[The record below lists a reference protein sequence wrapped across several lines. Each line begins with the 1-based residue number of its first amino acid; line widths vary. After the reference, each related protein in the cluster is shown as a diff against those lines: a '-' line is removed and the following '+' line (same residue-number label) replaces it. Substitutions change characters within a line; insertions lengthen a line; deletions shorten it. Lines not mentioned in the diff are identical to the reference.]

1 MKKIMLVM
9 LLFLGLGFGASAQVH
24 GRGGGGKVYVRPR
37 VTIIGG
43 GYGYSP
49 YLPYGPYLGYGF
61 GFNPYY
67 TYPGMYHS
75 YRPSKLSLQIE
86 DIKNDYKDRIWSA
99 KHDKD
104 LSRRERRAKV
114 QELKHERDGAIIDA
128 KRNYYKTDV
137 KA

>member
-24 GRGGGGKVYVRPR
+24 GRGGGGKVYVKPR
-37 VTIIGG
+37 VAIVG
-43 GYGYSP
+43 GYSYFPYS
-49 YLPYGPYLGYGF
+49 PYGPYLGYGF
-61 GFNPYY
+61 GYNPYY
-67 TYPGMYHS
+67 PYPGMFHS
-75 YRPSKLSLQIE
+75 SRPTKLDLQVA
-86 DIKNDYKDRIWSA
+86 DIKNDYQDRIWSA

-104 LSRRERRAKV
+104 LPRRERRAKV
-114 QELKHERDGAIIDA
+114 RELKHERDGAIIDA